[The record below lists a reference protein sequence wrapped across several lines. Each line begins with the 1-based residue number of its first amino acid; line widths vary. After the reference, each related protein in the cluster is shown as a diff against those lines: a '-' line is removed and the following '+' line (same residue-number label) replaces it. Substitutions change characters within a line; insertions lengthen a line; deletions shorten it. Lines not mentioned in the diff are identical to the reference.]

1 MYFDLARFIQDYA
14 ADLNFQEFMTDII
27 ESTPIGQP
35 YIAVDDTGDEFYL
48 SAEEVLIIRNAVIN
62 IRRGEEYGG
71 N

>member
-14 ADLNFQEFMTDII
+14 ADLNFQEFITDII
-27 ESTPIGQP
+27 ESTPIGQL

>member
-62 IRRGEEYGG
+62 IWRGEEYGG

>member
-1 MYFDLARFIQDYA
+1 MYFDLARFIQDYT

>member
-35 YIAVDDTGDEFYL
+35 YIAVDDTADEFYL

>member
-14 ADLNFQEFMTDII
+14 ADLNFQEFITDII